1 MEVLGPVNPRST
13 GVPCPGGPGGPGI
26 LMWAGKLGGGLRL
39 GKGCLAGGP
48 FVLLNS
54 FQKFSEGTPRPLTV
68 VLGAG
73 AG

>member
-1 MEVLGPVNPRST
+1 MNPRDV
-13 GVPCPGGPGGPGI
+13 GVPSPGPGGPGLLI
-26 LMWAGKLGGGLRL
+26 WAGKLGGGLRL
-39 GKGCLAGGP
+39 GNGCLAGGP

-54 FQKFSEGTPRPLTV
+54 LQKFSEGTPWPLTV